1 MDRLPK
7 PWPLEAIS
15 GGHWSYPN
23 FERVGKSYRPSQ
35 VERSL
40 PFPLTPQLWQLT
52 NLLWQRPAKNFF
64 PEASRSAFSSFLP
77 RGSRPGVRERKR
89 ANKRERQREGEQ
101 SDASLR
107 ARVEPGVGVPQ
118 SAAAASRAQPSLL
131 SHCVTIHEC
140 TRGGGWRVGAASP
153 TRQPPVTSHPTLP
166 PCSSEIPHQDSKIV
180 HGVSV
185 RRGEMMA
192 LTM

>member
-1 MDRLPK
+1 M
-7 PWPLEAIS
+7 
-15 GGHWSYPN
+15 
-23 FERVGKSYRPSQ
+23 
-35 VERSL
+35 
-40 PFPLTPQLWQLT
+40 
-52 NLLWQRPAKNFF
+52 
-64 PEASRSAFSSFLP
+64 
-77 RGSRPGVRERKR
+77 RERKR

-107 ARVEPGVGVPQ
+107 ARVEPGDGVPQ

-180 HGVSV
+180 DGVSA
-185 RRGEMMA
+185 RGGKMMA
-192 LTM
+192 FTMLESWPKCI